1 MLATLLDRTTG
12 PYLPLPAA
20 LRTAYGGELGFG
32 LGSPHVVANFVQT
45 LDGVVSYR
53 LPGRSEAR
61 LISGGHPADRFL
73 MGLLRAACDA
83 IVVGA
88 GTLREERDHV
98 WTPDRVY
105 PQAAEDYRALREALG
120 KPPLPTLVFVTGR
133 GDLDLRVPTFHVAGL
148 PVVVLTTARGAERLG
163 RQELPRG
170 VRIHVAGEVASLGA
184 AALLE
189 TVVAESGARLVLTE
203 GGPTVLGRLVAERR
217 LDELFLTVAPQLAG
231 RDASAPRL
239 ALVEGRAFA
248 PERAPWLALRSA
260 KVAGDH
266 LFLRYAR
273 TDQASTPTAKTDPR
287 AP

>member
-1 MLATLLDRTTG
+1 MLETLLDRTAG

-32 LGSPHVVANFVQT
+32 LARPYVVANFVET

-61 LISGGHPADRFL
+61 LISGGHPADRFV

-88 GTLREERDHV
+88 GTLREEGDHV

-105 PQAAEDYRALREALG
+105 PEAAQGYRALRDGLG
-120 KPPLPTLVFVTGR
+120 KPPLPTLVLITGR
-133 GDLDLRVPTFHVAGL
+133 GELDLGAPTFHVRDL
-148 PVVVLTTARGAERLG
+148 PVVVLTTTRGAERLG
-163 RQELPRG
+163 RQKLPRG
-170 VRIHVAGEVASLGA
+170 VRIRVAGEVGSLDA
-184 AALLE
+184 TALLDA
-189 TVVAESGARLVLTE
+189 VVAETGARLVLTE
-203 GGPTVLGRLVAERR
+203 GGPTVLGRFLADRR
-217 LDELFLTVAPQLAG
+217 LDELFLTVAPQIAG

-266 LFLRYAR
+266 LFLRYAKSYAVGR
-273 TDQASTPTAKTDPR
+273 PR
-287 AP
+287 ANT